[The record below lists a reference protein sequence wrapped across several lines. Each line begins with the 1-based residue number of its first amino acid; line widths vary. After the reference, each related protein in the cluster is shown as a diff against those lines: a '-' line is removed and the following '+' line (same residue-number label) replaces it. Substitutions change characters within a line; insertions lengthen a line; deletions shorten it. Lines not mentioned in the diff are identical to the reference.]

1 METRARD
8 DYTLYTEVGIQISGL
23 KLALRLPKMRKPRL
37 FKKRGKDNKS
47 DSGAGGG
54 ASSGASSSSSSED
67 ELSSVRAELLRKYN
81 SIGRRKKLGS
91 AGGSGSSL
99 EESAAEAAS
108 DDWMRDFHRRYN
120 PVVLKAADKTAADQ
134 RRRQQ
139 QLMDESVLSGGG
151 PDLTSTPVNLRIRP
165 LNRVAACRS
174 EPLEVDSPAAASA
187 DTDLSGVK
195 IYENIETSGGMDMS
209 LAQADLNA
217 SYEIVT
223 IDRRVLARA
232 HFRPKSLIF

>member
-54 ASSGASSSSSSED
+54 GASSGVSSSSSSED

-139 QLMDESVLSGGG
+139 LMDESVLSGGG
-151 PDLTSTPVNLRIRP
+151 PDLTSTPVNLQIRP